1 MRFRKTTA
9 ALALVPL
16 TMTGLAVGVAGAGPA
31 GATAKSDPT
40 FPIDF
45 IVKASTHI
53 AKLNQTI
60 TIPAGKFVGSLDLIT
75 GNLVGHITLPPAS
88 TTVSIGGI
96 GLATVGFATAPVG
109 PVTGHVNLAKL
120 TLTSTTKF
128 IAKIPYVHPLGLPV
142 NLVGNNCQTATPV
155 SITFGGKVNFSG
167 STFSSTYTIPNLQ
180 NCLLLTPALNLLVPG
195 PGNTFT
201 AKFSPPPAKS

>member
-1 MRFRKTTA
+1 MGFRKTTA

-31 GATAKSDPT
+31 GATAKSDPM

-128 IAKIPYVHPLGLPV
+128 IAKIPYVHPLGAARQPGGQQLPDGDAGIGHV
-142 NLVGNNCQTATPV
+142 RGQGQLLGLDVLEHLHDPQPPELLAPHAGAQPA
-155 SITFGGKVNFSG
+155 G
-167 STFSSTYTIPNLQ
+167 SR
-180 NCLLLTPALNLLVPG
+180 AG
-195 PGNTFT
+195 
-201 AKFSPPPAKS
+201 